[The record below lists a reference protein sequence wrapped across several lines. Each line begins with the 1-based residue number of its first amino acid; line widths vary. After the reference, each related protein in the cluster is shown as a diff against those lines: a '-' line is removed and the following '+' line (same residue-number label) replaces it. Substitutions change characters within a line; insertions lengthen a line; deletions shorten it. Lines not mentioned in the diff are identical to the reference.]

1 MTRNRT
7 LHQPLAWTE
16 KGAYIRRARH
26 PWRWLAAFVSLCLL
40 LIGLQSLGYLTSA
53 RDLLLD
59 ALTPA
64 QVGLA
69 HLATQA
75 RNVTQTLHD
84 LQTLRQRNAELEAE
98 VNRLLVENV
107 QLKEIEAENANLR
120 RLLAFAEQHP
130 FFQYRGAQVVARV
143 IGRDPNNLAN
153 FVAIDLGR
161 EQGMREGMPVITERG
176 LVGRISRVSRNSSQV
191 LLIIDPASAVN
202 GMIQSSRLTG
212 VVQGQVGG
220 GLVIDYIPQDAKV
233 LPGEIVITS
242 GLGGQFPRDLVIG
255 QVIAVRQ
262 RDYEMFQQAIVRPS
276 VDFGQIEQVLVIT
289 DFIPIAEDEEATETP
304 AESP

>member
-16 KGAYIRRARH
+16 KGAYIRRPRH
-26 PWRWLAAFVSLCLL
+26 PLRWLAAFLALGLL
-40 LIGLQSLGYLTSA
+40 LIGLQTLGYLTPA
-53 RDLLLD
+53 RDLLVD

-64 QVGLA
+64 QAGLTS
-69 HLATQA
+69 LASQA
-75 RNVTQTLHD
+75 SSIAATLHD
-84 LQTLRQRNAELEAE
+84 LQTLRQRNAELEVE

-153 FVAIDLGR
+153 FIAIDLGR
-161 EQGMREGMPVITERG
+161 KQGVREGMPVITERG
-176 LVGRISRVSRNSSQV
+176 LVGRISHVSRTSSQV
-191 LLIIDPASAVN
+191 MLIIDPASAVN

-242 GLGGQFPRDLVIG
+242 GLGGQFPRDLVVG

-276 VDFGQIEQVLVIT
+276 VDFGRIEQVLVIT
-289 DFIPIAEDEEATETP
+289 DFIPIAEEEAAETP
-304 AESP
+304 PESP